1 MAKILVCMGARE
13 YYGGDTTVDLPWTID
28 EEDIR
33 DVEPQGYGQFVI
45 WLNEHGKAKAE
56 VAKDILGKEF
66 EDKATYG
73 WWRKC
78 SMTDEWNLLMES
90 DGTFGLQLTYEV
102 NMEFSEV
109 DENMVDHWEVKGNE
123 DGCTEAGNAECRGSC
138 PRCCEGTSS

>member
-1 MAKILVCMGARE
+1 MASKILVCMGARE
-13 YYGGDTTVDLPWTID
+13 YYAGDTTVELPWTID

-45 WLNEHGKAKAE
+45 WLNEHGKAKAQ

-73 WWRKC
+73 WWRTC

-90 DGTFGLQLTYEV
+90 DGTFGLQLTYE
-102 NMEFSEV
+102 NR
-109 DENMVDHWEVKGNE
+109 HGIQ
-123 DGCTEAGNAECRGSC
+123 
-138 PRCCEGTSS
+138 